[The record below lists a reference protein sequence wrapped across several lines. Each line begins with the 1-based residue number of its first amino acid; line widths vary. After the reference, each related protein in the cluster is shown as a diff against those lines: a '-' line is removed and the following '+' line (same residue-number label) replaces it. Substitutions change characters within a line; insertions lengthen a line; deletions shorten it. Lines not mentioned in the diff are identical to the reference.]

1 MRSSTTSHKNQLY
14 RRSEDKNNCYR
25 ELNKQK
31 LLLIKISELDRKLQ
45 RNNQKYLVFHAEAKQ
60 KKYKEEK
67 QKKYKEEKQK
77 KYKEEKKLRKSCE
90 ASSFLLQ
97 VCVLGKYYSLVFS
110 SQILFSILIQIINL
124 DFCIFGS
131 FTKVNTSFIPSTLK
145 T

>member
-45 RNNQKYLVFHAEAKQ
+45 RNNQKYLVFHAEA
-60 KKYKEEK
+60 
-67 QKKYKEEKQK
+67 KQK